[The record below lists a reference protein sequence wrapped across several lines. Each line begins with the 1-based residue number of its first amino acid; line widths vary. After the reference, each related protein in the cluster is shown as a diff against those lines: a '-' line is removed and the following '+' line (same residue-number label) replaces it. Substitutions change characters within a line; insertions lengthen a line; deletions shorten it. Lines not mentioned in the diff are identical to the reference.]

1 MAGGREQGLKA
12 ARTNKMRYGDDFY
25 ANIGRVGGKKSR
37 GGGFA
42 ASHERAVE
50 AGRKG
55 GQSRADKL
63 NKRSLLKIFSFWK

>member
-1 MAGGREQGLKA
+1 MAGTRTGGLKA
-12 ARTNKMRYGDDFY
+12 ARKNLARDPNFY
-25 ANIGRVGGKKSR
+25 KRIGSLGGSLST

-55 GQSRADKL
+55 GAISRRNRIK
-63 NKRSLLKIFSFWK
+63 KESQTW